1 MRSPLIDSVFD
12 DAGGRTRFAWTRTLL
27 VTFVVSL
34 FVERL
39 FFSGSPWSLVVLAIP
54 GTTVAVVTLI
64 RSRELRN
71 DPGDFGRVVPAA
83 VLSSVLFVA
92 TAALVGVLS
101 S

>member
-1 MRSPLIDSVFD
+1 MSHSVFD
-12 DAGGRTRFAWTRTLL
+12 DPAGRTRFAWTRTLL

-39 FFSGSPWSLVVLAIP
+39 VFAGSPGSLVVLAIP
-54 GTTVAVVTLI
+54 GATVAMATLI

-71 DPGDFGRVVPAA
+71 DAGGFGWAVPAA
-83 VLSSVLFVA
+83 VLCSVLFVA
-92 TAALVGVLS
+92 TVALVGVAS

>member
-1 MRSPLIDSVFD
+1 MIDSVFD

-39 FFSGSPWSLVVLAIP
+39 FFAGSPWSLAVLAMP
-54 GTTVAVVTLI
+54 GATVATVTLI

-71 DPGDFGRVVPAA
+71 DPGDFGRAVPAA
-83 VLSSVLFVA
+83 VLGSVLFVA